1 MAPLPLPIAAAITSP
16 HPSKPHDAPATAGS
30 MPAASSLHAALASL
44 SQQHAHS
51 PDSVLRDAFALV
63 ARAERQSSPAATVS
77 VGPEVYAS
85 LLQCCVAAGSLRA
98 GRQVHAALVKRGP
111 YYCRNAYAGTKLAVF
126 YARCGALADAER
138 AFGAIPAGGRNA
150 FAWAAVIGVRSRSG
164 LHARALDGFA
174 AMLEAGVP
182 ADNFVVPTVLK
193 ACAGLALA
201 RAGMAVH
208 GYAWKAGIAECVYV
222 MSSLVDFYGKC
233 GQMEDARAVFDAM
246 PERTVVS
253 WNSMLMAYIHNGR
266 IDDAVELFY
275 EMRVEG
281 VLPTRVSVASLLS
294 ASAELEAIDG
304 GRQGHA
310 VAVSS
315 GLEIDVILGSSM
327 INFYCKVGL
336 VEAAEAV
343 FEQIEERD
351 IVTWNL
357 MIAGYFQDGQI
368 DKAFDTCRRMLETNL
383 KFDCVT
389 LASIIM
395 ACIKSCSMMVGSAA
409 HGYAVRNDLDSD
421 RAVARGLIDLYA
433 SAGRI
438 EHARQVF
445 NGMSK
450 RDPVLWKVMISTYA
464 DCGMSSEA
472 LKLLDQMQL
481 EGVSPTAACW
491 DSVISAFIRNGQFKD
506 ALGIFNQML
515 LTKTRPNLRTWSLLI
530 SGLSQNGMHQEVT
543 NLCCKMQ
550 EVESAPSPTIY
561 SALIL
566 AAKTAASVHCGKAI
580 HACIVKRGL
589 LLSRSVIQSLL
600 NMYSSFNDGVTTDS
614 LLRLLAECSK

>member
-1 MAPLPLPIAAAITSP
+1 MAPLPLPIAGAITSP
-16 HPSKPHDAPATAGS
+16 HLSKPHDAPAAGPRS
-30 MPAASSLHAALASL
+30 ASSSLHSALASL
-44 SQQHAHS
+44 SQHAHAH
-51 PDSVLRDAFALV
+51 DDGALRDAFALV
-63 ARAERQSSPAATVS
+63 ARAERQSSPAAAVS

-126 YARCGALADAER
+126 YARCGAIADAER
-138 AFGAIPAGGRNA
+138 AFGAIPERGRNA
-150 FAWAAVIGVRSRSG
+150 FAWAAVIGLWSRAG

-193 ACAGLALA
+193 ACAGIALA
-201 RAGMAVH
+201 RAGRAVH
-208 GYAWKAGIAECVYV
+208 GYAWKAGIAGCVYV

-233 GQMEDARAVFDAM
+233 GQVEDARAVFDAM

-266 IDDAVELFY
+266 IDEAVELFY

-294 ASAELEAIDG
+294 ASAELEAVDG

-343 FEQIEERD
+343 FEQMEERD

-357 MIAGYFQDGQI
+357 MIAGYFEDGQI
-368 DKAFDTCRRMLETNL
+368 HKAFDTCRRMLESNL

-395 ACIKSCSMMVGSAA
+395 GCVRSCSMMVGPAA

-421 RAVARGLIDLYA
+421 RAVACGLIDLYA
-433 SAGRI
+433 STGRI

-445 NGMSK
+445 NAMSL

-481 EGVSPTAACW
+481 EGMSPTAASW

-561 SALIL
+561 SAVLL
-566 AAKTAASVHCGKAI
+566 AARTAASVHCGKAI
-580 HACIVKRGL
+580 HACIVKKGL
-589 LLSRSVIQSLL
+589 LLSKSVIQSLL
-600 NMYSSFNDGVTTDS
+600 NMYSCFDDRGTTDS
-614 LLRLLAECSK
+614 LLRLLAGCSK

>member
-1 MAPLPLPIAAAITSP
+1 MASLPLPIPAITSS
-16 HPSKPHDAPATAGS
+16 HASKSHDVLVPR
-30 MPAASSLHAALASL
+30 PAAASLHAALSSL
-44 SQQHAHS
+44 SQHAHAH
-51 PDSVLRDAFALV
+51 DAALRDAFALV
-63 ARAERQSSPAATVS
+63 ARAEGQSCPAAAVS

-111 YYCRNAYAGTKLAVF
+111 YYCRNAYVGTKLAVF

-138 AFGAIPAGGRNA
+138 AFEAIPGRHRNA
-150 FAWAAVIGVRSRSG
+150 FAWAAVIGLWSRAG

-174 AMLEAGVP
+174 SMLKAGVP

-193 ACAGLALA
+193 ACAGLGLIC
-201 RAGMAVH
+201 AGRAVH

-233 GQMEDARAVFDAM
+233 GQLEDARGVFDAI

-266 IDDAVELFY
+266 IDEAVELFY

-281 VLPTRVSVASLLS
+281 VLPTRVSVVSLLS
-294 ASAELEAIDG
+294 ASAELEAVDG

-310 VAVSS
+310 VAISS

-336 VEAAEAV
+336 LEAAEAV
-343 FEQIEERD
+343 FEQMEGRD

-357 MIAGYFQDGQI
+357 MIAGYVQDGQV

-389 LASIIM
+389 LASIVM
-395 ACIKSCSMMVGSAA
+395 ACVKSCSMMVGTAA
-409 HGYAVRNDLDSD
+409 HGYAVRHDLDSD
-421 RAVARGLIDLYA
+421 RAVACGLIDLYA
-433 SAGRI
+433 GAGRI
-438 EHARQVF
+438 EHARRVF
-445 NGMSK
+445 DAMSQ
-450 RDPVLWKVMISTYA
+450 RDLVLWKVMISTYT
-464 DCGMSSEA
+464 DHGMSSEA
-472 LKLLDQMQL
+472 LKLLDQMRL
-481 EGVSPTAACW
+481 EGMSPSAACW
-491 DSVISAFIRNGQFKD
+491 DSVISAFIRNSQFEV
-506 ALGIFNQML
+506 ALDIFNQML
-515 LTKTRPNLRTWSLLI
+515 LTRTRPNLRTWSLLI

-543 NLCCKMQ
+543 YLYGKML

-561 SALIL
+561 SAVIL
-566 AAKTAASVHCGKAI
+566 AVKAAVSVHCGKAI

-589 LLSRSVIQSLL
+589 LLSKSVIQSLL
-600 NMYSSFNDGVTTDS
+600 NMYSSFDEGGTMDS

>member
-1 MAPLPLPIAAAITSP
+1 MAPLPLPIPAITSP
-16 HPSKPHDAPATAGS
+16 HASKPHDAPAPGPR
-30 MPAASSLHAALASL
+30 PAAPSLHAALGSL
-44 SQQHAHS
+44 SQHAH
-51 PDSVLRDAFALV
+51 DGALRDAFALV
-63 ARAERQSSPAATVS
+63 AHAERQSSPAAAVS

-111 YYCRNAYAGTKLAVF
+111 YYCRNAYVGTKLAVF

-138 AFGAIPAGGRNA
+138 AFRALPDRDRNA
-150 FAWAAVIGVRSRSG
+150 YAWAAVIGLWSRAG

-174 AMLEAGVP
+174 AMLETGVP

-193 ACAGLALA
+193 ACAGLGLL
-201 RAGMAVH
+201 RAGRAVH
-208 GYAWKAGIAECVYV
+208 GYAWKARIAECVYV

-233 GQMEDARAVFDAM
+233 GEVEDARGVFDAM

-266 IDDAVELFY
+266 IDEAVELFY

-281 VLPTRVSVASLLS
+281 VLPTRVSVVSLLS
-294 ASAELEAIDG
+294 ASAELEAVDG

-343 FEQIEERD
+343 FEQMEERD

-357 MIAGYFQDGQI
+357 MIAGYFQNGQI
-368 DKAFDTCRRMLETNL
+368 DKAFDTCRRMMETNL

-395 ACIKSCSMMVGSAA
+395 ACVKSCSMMVGTAA
-409 HGYAVRNDLDSD
+409 HGYAVRNDLHSD
-421 RAVARGLIDLYA
+421 RTVACGLIDLYA
-433 SAGRI
+433 STGRI
-438 EHARQVF
+438 EDARQVF
-445 NGMSK
+445 NAMSQ

-464 DCGMSSEA
+464 DHGKSSEA
-472 LKLLDQMQL
+472 LKLLNQMQL
-481 EGVSPTAACW
+481 EGMSPTAACW
-491 DSVISAFIRNGQFKD
+491 DSVISAFIENGRFED
-506 ALGIFNQML
+506 ALDIFNQML

-530 SGLSQNGMHQEVT
+530 SGLAQNGMHKQVT
-543 NLCCKMQ
+543 NLYCKMQ

-561 SALIL
+561 SAMIL
-566 AAKTAASVHCGKAI
+566 AVKTAASVHCGKAI
-580 HACIVKRGL
+580 HACIIKKGL
-589 LLSRSVIQSLL
+589 LLSKSVIQSLL
-600 NMYSSFNDGVTTDS
+600 NMYSSFDDGGTTDS

>member
-1 MAPLPLPIAAAITSP
+1 MAPLPLPIPAIASP
-16 HPSKPHDAPATAGS
+16 HHSKPHDAPAPSPRPT
-30 MPAASSLHAALASL
+30 PSSLRAALASL
-44 SQQHAHS
+44 SQHAHAH
-51 PDSVLRDAFALV
+51 DGALRDAFAQA
-63 ARAERQSSPAATVS
+63 ARAEGHSSPAAAVA

-85 LLQCCVAAGSLRA
+85 LLQCCVAVGSLRA

-111 YYCRNAYAGTKLAVF
+111 YYCRNAYVGTKLAVF

-138 AFGAIPAGGRNA
+138 AFEALPERDRNA
-150 FAWAAVIGVRSRSG
+150 FAWAAVIGLWSRAG
-164 LHARALDGFA
+164 LHARALDGFVG
-174 AMLEAGVP
+174 MLEAGVP

-193 ACAGLALA
+193 ACAGLGLFD
-201 RAGMAVH
+201 AGRAVH
-208 GYAWKAGIAECVYV
+208 GYACKAGFADCVYV

-233 GQMEDARAVFDAM
+233 GQVEDARGVFDAM

-253 WNSMLMAYIHNGR
+253 WNSMLMAYIYNGR
-266 IDDAVELFY
+266 IDEAVDLFY

-281 VLPTRVSVASLLS
+281 VLPTRVSVVSLLS
-294 ASAELEAIDG
+294 VSVELESVDG

-343 FEQIEERD
+343 FEQMEERD

-368 DKAFDTCRRMLETNL
+368 DKAFDTCQRMLETNL

-389 LASIIM
+389 LASIIT
-395 ACIKSCSMMVGSAA
+395 ACVKSCSMMVGTAA
-409 HGYAVRNDLDSD
+409 HGYAVRNYLDSD
-421 RAVARGLIDLYA
+421 RTVACGLIDLYA
-433 SAGRI
+433 STGSI

-445 NGMSK
+445 NAMGQ
-450 RDPVLWKVMISTYA
+450 RDLVLWKVMISTYS

-481 EGVSPTAACW
+481 EGMSPTAACW
-491 DSVISAFIRNGQFKD
+491 DSVISAFIRDAQFKD
-506 ALGIFNQML
+506 ALDIFNQML
-515 LTKTRPNLRTWSLLI
+515 LMKTRPNLRTWSLLI
-530 SGLSQNGMHQEVT
+530 RGLSQNGMHQEVT
-543 NLCCKMQ
+543 NLYCKMQ

-561 SALIL
+561 SAVIL
-566 AAKTAASVHCGKAI
+566 AVKTAASGHYGKAI
-580 HACIVKRGL
+580 HAGIVKKGL
-589 LLSRSVIQSLL
+589 LLSKSVIQSLL
-600 NMYSSFNDGVTTDS
+600 NMYSSFDDGGSTDS
-614 LLRLLAECSK
+614 LLRLLAECS

>member
-1 MAPLPLPIAAAITSP
+1 MAPLPLPIAAITSP
-16 HPSKPHDAPATAGS
+16 HPSKPHDAAAAAR
-30 MPAASSLHAALASL
+30 PAASSLHAALASL
-44 SQQHAHS
+44 SQQQAHS
-51 PDSVLRDAFALV
+51 HDGALRDAFALV
-63 ARAERQSSPAATVS
+63 ARAERQSSPAAAVS

-85 LLQCCVAAGSLRA
+85 LLQCCVAAESLRA

-126 YARCGALADAER
+126 YARCGALADTER
-138 AFGAIPAGGRNA
+138 AFGAIPERGRNV
-150 FAWAAVIGVRSRSG
+150 FAWAAVIGLWSRAG
-164 LHARALDGFA
+164 LHAKALDGFA

-193 ACAGLALA
+193 ACAGIALD
-201 RAGMAVH
+201 RAGRAVH

-233 GQMEDARAVFDAM
+233 GQVEDARAVFDAM

-253 WNSMLMAYIHNGR
+253 WNSMIMAYIHNGR
-266 IDDAVELFY
+266 IDEAVELFY

-281 VLPTRVSVASLLS
+281 VLPTRASVLSLLS
-294 ASAELEAIDG
+294 ASAELEAVDG

-315 GLEIDVILGSSM
+315 GLAIDVILGTSM

-343 FEQIEERD
+343 FEQMEERD

-357 MIAGYFQDGQI
+357 MIAGYFQYGQI
-368 DKAFDTCRRMLETNL
+368 ERAFETCRRMLESNL

-395 ACIKSCSMMVGSAA
+395 ARVKSCSMMVVSAA

-421 RAVARGLIDLYA
+421 RTVACGLIDFYA
-433 SAGRI
+433 STGRI

-445 NGMSK
+445 SAMSQ
-450 RDPVLWKVMISTYA
+450 RDPVMWKVMISTYA
-464 DCGMSSEA
+464 DCGMTSEA

-481 EGVSPTAACW
+481 EGMSPTAACW

-506 ALGIFNQML
+506 AIGIFNQML

-550 EVESAPSPTIY
+550 KVESAPSPTIY
-561 SALIL
+561 SAVIL

-600 NMYSSFNDGVTTDS
+600 KMYSSFNDGVTTDS
-614 LLRLLAECSK
+614 LVRLLAECSK

>member
-1 MAPLPLPIAAAITSP
+1 MAPLPLPIAAITSP
-16 HPSKPHDAPATAGS
+16 HPSKSHDAPA
-30 MPAASSLHAALASL
+30 PAPRPSASSLHAALASL
-44 SQQHAHS
+44 SQQHAHAH
-51 PDSVLRDAFALV
+51 DGGALRDAFALV
-63 ARAERQSSPAATVS
+63 ARAERRSSPAAAVS

-85 LLQCCVAAGSLRA
+85 LLQCCVASGSLRA

-138 AFGAIPAGGRNA
+138 AFGAIPERGRNA
-150 FAWAAVIGVRSRSG
+150 FAWAAVIGLWSRAG
-164 LHARALDGFA
+164 MHARALDGFA

-193 ACAGLALA
+193 ACAGIALA
-201 RAGMAVH
+201 RAGRAVH

-233 GQMEDARAVFDAM
+233 GQVEDARAVFDAM

-253 WNSMLMAYIHNGR
+253 WNSMIMAYIHNGR
-266 IDDAVELFY
+266 IDEAVELFY

-281 VLPTRVSVASLLS
+281 VLPTRASVLSLLS
-294 ASAELEAIDG
+294 ASAELEAVDG

-315 GLEIDVILGSSM
+315 GLAIDVILGTSM
-327 INFYCKVGL
+327 INLYCKVGL

-343 FEQIEERD
+343 FEQMEERD

-368 DKAFDTCRRMLETNL
+368 DKAFETCRRMLETNL

-395 ACIKSCSMMVGSAA
+395 ACVKYCSMMVGSAA

-421 RAVARGLIDLYA
+421 RTVACGLIDLYA
-433 SAGRI
+433 CTGRI

-445 NGMSK
+445 NAMSQ
-450 RDPVLWKVMISTYA
+450 RDPVVWKVMISTYA
-464 DCGMSSEA
+464 DGGMSSEA

-481 EGVSPTAACW
+481 EGMSPTAACW
-491 DSVISAFIRNGQFKD
+491 DSVISAFVRNGQFKD
-506 ALGIFNQML
+506 ALGIFDQML

-530 SGLSQNGMHQEVT
+530 SGLSLNGMHQEVR

-561 SALIL
+561 SAVVF
-566 AAKTAASVHCGKAI
+566 AAKTAASVHSGKAI
-580 HACIVKRGL
+580 HACIVKKGL

-600 NMYSSFNDGVTTDS
+600 KMYSGFNDRVTTDS
-614 LLRLLAECSK
+614 LVRLLAECSK